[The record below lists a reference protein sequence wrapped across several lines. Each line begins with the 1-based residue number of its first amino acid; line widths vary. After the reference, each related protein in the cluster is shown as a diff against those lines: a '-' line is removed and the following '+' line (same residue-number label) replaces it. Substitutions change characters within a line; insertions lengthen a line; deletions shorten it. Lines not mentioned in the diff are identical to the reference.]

1 MKITTLNLRHG
12 GGQRI
17 DLCLGYLVSTQ
28 SDVLVLTEFRN
39 NQNGIKL
46 KQHLKDHGFNF
57 FFSPTEDSN
66 NSILIATRT
75 NAYLDSIKDLT
86 ENDKHRACLV
96 TVDGLKIMGVY
107 FPQKNEKQ
115 TLFKTI
121 LDDNNELLKQK
132 SLIIGDFN
140 TGLPFQDESKESFY
154 CVKEFYR
161 LNEVGFID
169 AWRSRHPDKFEF
181 SWFSKA
187 DNGFRIDHAFVT
199 ESFNSL
205 ISSVEYDHFP
215 RNKKITDHSALLIDL
230 NY

>member
-1 MKITTLNLRHG
+1 MKITTLNLHHG

-17 DLCLGYLVSTQ
+17 DLCIEYLVTTR

-46 KQHLKDHGFNF
+46 KQHLKDNGFSF
-57 FFSPTEDSN
+57 FFSPTEGSN

-96 TVDGLKIMGVY
+96 TIDGLKIMGVY
-107 FPQKNEKQ
+107 FAQKNEKQ

-121 LDDNNELLKQK
+121 LDDNNELLNQK

-154 CVKEFYR
+154 CVKEFQC
-161 LNEVGFID
+161 LNKVGFID
-169 AWRSRHPDKFEF
+169 AWRSRHPDKFEY
-181 SWFSKA
+181 SWFSQA
-187 DNGFRIDHAFVT
+187 DNGFRIDHAFV
-199 ESFNSL
+199 
-205 ISSVEYDHFP
+205 SVKLNPSIKSIKYDHSP
-215 RNKKITDHSALLIDL
+215 REKKITDHSALIIDIIC
-230 NY
+230 

>member
-86 ENDKHRACLV
+86 ENDKHRACLL

-121 LDDNNELLKQK
+121 LDDKNELLNQK
-132 SLIIGDFN
+132 CLIIGDFN

-154 CVKEFYR
+154 CVKEFQR
-161 LNEVGFID
+161 LNQVGFID
-169 AWRSRHPDKFEF
+169 AWRSRHPDKFEY
-181 SWFSKA
+181 SWFSQA

-199 ESFNSL
+199 ESLNTQ

-215 RNKKITDHSALLIDL
+215 RENKLTDHSALIIHIET
-230 NY
+230 

>member
-17 DLCLGYLVSTQ
+17 DLCLRYLVSTQ
-28 SDVLVLTEFRN
+28 SDVLVLSEFRN

-75 NAYLDSIKDLT
+75 NAYLDRIKDLT

-107 FPQKNEKQ
+107 FPQKNEKK

-121 LDDNNELLKQK
+121 LDDNNELLNQK

-140 TGLPFQDESKESFY
+140 TGLPFKDESNESFY
-154 CVKEFYR
+154 CVNEFQR

-169 AWRSRHPDKFEF
+169 AWRSRHPDKYEY
-181 SWFSKA
+181 SWYSPSE
-187 DNGFRIDHAFVT
+187 NGFRIDHALA
-199 ESFNSL
+199 SIKFNSL
-205 ISSVEYDHFP
+205 IQSISYDHTP
-215 RNKKITDHSALLIDL
+215 RDQKITDHSALIINLK
-230 NY
+230 